1 MVSLPP
7 LLCQDFYPGFSQ
19 VPQLVQ
25 SPTVFRKTDTTSTAN
40 EMYFKITSSNR
51 KVPSIYKEIYLQLAT
66 GLDERRT
73 KLSGRLLII
82 VEFQGLFWLDY
93 FPIYLPPAHM
103 KHQYPLLPLVVISVH
118 FCYLCQS
125 WEKFNSR
132 LAYSI
137 MLTVNLPG
145 FKMSLVA
152 VFMLVVLGIISG

>member
-25 SPTVFRKTDTTSTAN
+25 SPTTAN
-40 EMYFKITSSNR
+40 EMYFKITSSN
-51 KVPSIYKEIYLQLAT
+51 VPSIYKEIYLQLAT
-66 GLDERRT
+66 RLDDRRT

-118 FCYLCQS
+118 FGYLCQS

-132 LAYSI
+132 LAHSI

>member
-25 SPTVFRKTDTTSTAN
+25 SPTTAN
-40 EMYFKITSSNR
+40 EMYFKITSSN
-51 KVPSIYKEIYLQLAT
+51 VPSIYKEIYLQLAT
-66 GLDERRT
+66 GLDDRRT

-132 LAYSI
+132 LAHSI

>member
-25 SPTVFRKTDTTSTAN
+25 SPTTAN
-40 EMYFKITSSNR
+40 EMYFKITSSN
-51 KVPSIYKEIYLQLAT
+51 VPSIYKEIYLQLAT
-66 GLDERRT
+66 RLDDRRT

-132 LAYSI
+132 LAHSI

>member
-25 SPTVFRKTDTTSTAN
+25 SPTTAN

-66 GLDERRT
+66 RLDDRRT

-82 VEFQGLFWLDY
+82 VEFQGLF
-93 FPIYLPPAHM
+93 
-103 KHQYPLLPLVVISVH
+103 
-118 FCYLCQS
+118 
-125 WEKFNSR
+125 
-132 LAYSI
+132 
-137 MLTVNLPG
+137 
-145 FKMSLVA
+145 
-152 VFMLVVLGIISG
+152 

>member
-25 SPTVFRKTDTTSTAN
+25 SPTTAN
-40 EMYFKITSSNR
+40 EMYFKITSSN
-51 KVPSIYKEIYLQLAT
+51 VPSIYKEIYLQLAT
-66 GLDERRT
+66 RLDDRRT

-132 LAYSI
+132 LSHSI